1 MKKIAIFGAS
11 GMTGICAVDAALNQ
25 GLQVRALLRDPTRL
39 PEKYH
44 SQIEII
50 QGDVLVQTDV
60 EKTVK
65 GQDGVVVALGTRNDL
80 SPTTDMSEGLKN
92 IVSAMKKENVEK
104 ISVCLSAFLF
114 YDPEKVP
121 AMFKDLNADHQ
132 RMFDYLKEQGT
143 LKWIAVLPPHIADT
157 PSSPYTV
164 KHDVSPGRVISKRD
178 LGAFLVESLNNPEH
192 YQQVCGLATNV
203 QATSS

>member
-1 MKKIAIFGAS
+1 MVGKFRWSWVKELFLFLFFCMKWKFEPFLLLLFWINILTIFFF
-11 GMTGICAVDAALNQ
+11 
-25 GLQVRALLRDPTRL
+25 
-39 PEKYH
+39 
-44 SQIEII
+44 
-50 QGDVLVQTDV
+50 
-60 EKTVK
+60 
-65 GQDGVVVALGTRNDL
+65 
-80 SPTTDMSEGLKN
+80 
-92 IVSAMKKENVEK
+92 
-104 ISVCLSAFLF
+104 SAFLF

-164 KHDVSPGRVISKRD
+164 THDVSPGRVISKRD
-178 LGAFLVESLNNPEH
+178 LGAFLVESLNNAEH